1 MRLPRYYSSKAR
13 CIHYFN
19 TRKQLKQAGTPLTE
33 NRNKSKVKIGARSQ
47 PIQRRRAMTEA
58 TKKLTEEQERI
69 VWQHICGR
77 ITDDDRN
84 PEEVIRENYNG
95 DRSRYLR

>member
-1 MRLPRYYSSKAR
+1 
-13 CIHYFN
+13 
-19 TRKQLKQAGTPLTE
+19 
-33 NRNKSKVKIGARSQ
+33 
-47 PIQRRRAMTEA
+47 MTEA

-84 PEEVIRENYNG
+84 PEEVIRENYKG
-95 DRSRYLR
+95 DRSRYLRDMADWHGIRFDKTETA